1 MRDIMR
7 TAGRG
12 LWLLAMPALASCA
25 TVLAGTTQNVVIA
38 SDPPQA
44 TCRVMRGGVLL
55 VDRLATPQKINVP
68 RHKES
73 LELNCTA
80 AGMADKRQFVA
91 AGFSGGTMGNIFLG
105 GIIGAAVD
113 AGSGANNAYPDH
125 IIVVMAPTS
134 FADAGARDA
143 WFVEARARLNANGK
157 AAIDKARRGC
167 STSNTELCAVDVK
180 RETQARD
187 QALAE
192 LDRMKGTVALVPPAT
207 PANVKR

>member
-7 TAGRG
+7 TFRRG
-12 LWLLAMPALASCA
+12 LWLLAVPALASCA
-25 TVLAGTTQNVVIA
+25 TVLAGTTQNVVID

-44 TCRVMRGGVLL
+44 TCRVTRGGVLL
-55 VDRLATPQKINVP
+55 FDRLTTPQKINVP

-80 AGMADKRQFVA
+80 VGMADKRQFVA
-91 AGFSGGTMGNIFLG
+91 AGFSGGTMGNIFMG
-105 GIIGAAVD
+105 GLIGAAVD

-125 IIVVMAPTS
+125 IIVVMAPAS
-134 FADAGARDA
+134 FADAAARDT
-143 WFVEARARLNANGK
+143 WFVQTRARLEVNGK

-180 RETQARD
+180 RETLARD

-192 LDRMKGTVALVPPAT
+192 LDRMKGTLAPAPPAA